1 MKSQYNLL
9 YNLNLSA
16 REAVYIKATKLQAP
30 LGAIYDFEY
39 FKNYSIPQTKDRFCA
54 FSNNSEPEQLP
65 YRIILAIEQT

>member
-16 REAVYIKATKLQAP
+16 REAVYKSNKATSP
-30 LGAIYDFEY
+30 MGAIYDFEY

>member
-1 MKSQYNLL
+1 M
-9 YNLNLSA
+9 
-16 REAVYIKATKLQAP
+16 
-30 LGAIYDFEY
+30 GAIYDFEY